1 MTFRASFT
9 RQNAIIRRLFRS
21 NGQKNALQSVCNAVK
36 ADALWKLLKRS
47 TAESTSPLC
56 RVWCDFASTLLY
68 TQIKGPQKNYT
79 NYTQTLH
86 KACILLILR
95 QLRNVWFEAQTIHKL
110 YIELYIEAFQKPTL
124 RASKSLH
131 SESSKPYTA
140 SVRKTIYEAEHKP
153 YILFLNTNL
162 ANGI

>member
-9 RQNAIIRRLFRS
+9 RQNANIRRLFPP

-56 RVWCDFASTLLY
+56 RVWCDFASTLHY
-68 TQIKGPQKNYT
+68 TQIKGSQKNYT
-79 NYTQTLH
+79 NYTRTLH
-86 KACILLILR
+86 SALHCADSPSVAKCIVCAS
-95 QLRNVWFEAQTIHKL
+95 NYTQTIHWTL
-110 YIELYIEAFQKPTL
+110 HWGVSNPTQ
-124 RASKSLH
+124 RASKTLH
-131 SESSKPYTA
+131 WGVQNPTL
-140 SVRKTIYEAEHKP
+140 SVRETIHEAEHKP